1 MKLNPDAPAMMLAL
15 YMTPHAMWRPARLHL
30 LLHTPTFLAHAE
42 CHTLPP
48 AIPTCS
54 SSLHSPPPVLTTP
67 TRLTQLDFL
76 FWYLISFFRW
86 LGGGGV
92 ILNPLKKFTHPI
104 NFLKI
109 LTPLVSHE
117 RSSVVS
123 TNHTGLFSCCRQLFG
138 GTFQWEFQHS
148 GCWVIDKD
156 AEC

>member
-67 TRLTQLDFL
+67 TWLTQLDFL
-76 FWYLISFFRW
+76 FWYLISFLVPNFLFW
-86 LGGGGV
+86 AGGGGGKSKS
-92 ILNPLKKFTHPI
+92 LKKIYRPRAIFKKFDP
-104 NFLKI
+104 
-109 LTPLVSHE
+109 PCW
-117 RSSVVS
+117 SVCYMS
-123 TNHTGLFSCCRQLFG
+123 
-138 GTFQWEFQHS
+138 
-148 GCWVIDKD
+148 
-156 AEC
+156 